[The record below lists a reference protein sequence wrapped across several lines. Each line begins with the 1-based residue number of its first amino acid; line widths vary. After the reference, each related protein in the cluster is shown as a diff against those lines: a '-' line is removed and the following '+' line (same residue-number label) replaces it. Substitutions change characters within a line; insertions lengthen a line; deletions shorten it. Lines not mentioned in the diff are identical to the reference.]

1 MHEPIT
7 EDELRNRMFYVRPDQ
22 DTIVR
27 HKDVQ
32 EAAFEFAKALIKL
45 CPNPSRELSLALSR
59 VEEARMWA
67 NAAIAHRQGRNQ
79 DDD

>member
-7 EDELRNRMFYVRPDQ
+7 EDELHNRMFYVRPDQ
-22 DTIVR
+22 GTIVR
-27 HKDVQ
+27 HQNIQ
-32 EAAFEFAKALIKL
+32 EAAFEFGAALIKL

-67 NAAIAHRQGRNQ
+67 NAAIAHRQGESG
-79 DDD
+79 